1 MLKVALITG
10 ITWSGRFISGRIPAR
25 QGTYGSRA
33 DPAGKQRGGS
43 RRSTSEISTSGEGK
57 RAIETGRFG

>member
-1 MLKVALITG
+1 MPNVAG
-10 ITWSGRFISGRIPAR
+10 ITWSGPFISGGVPAR

-43 RRSTSEISTSGEGK
+43 RRSTSEISTSGEGT